1 MYKARDDEK
10 ENGGLGIP
18 INPNTV
24 VFALLAQYVL
34 PRGGEVWLGSL
45 IQAMATLGISEAA
58 ARSTVLRL
66 KKKGVLESQRLGRRA
81 FYWLTDAGMRQL
93 NVGGFRFSLPSE
105 KAWDGK
111 WTIVVYS
118 IPEEQRDLR
127 DALRNS
133 LKWWGFGS
141 LAPGTWISTRVLLP
155 EIESD
160 LRELGVWE
168 YVSVF
173 KSEYVGPNDSS
184 AMVTKAFPEL
194 DTLEAG
200 YRDYIAKAKAVLR
213 SLEAGQLDDEACFAT
228 RMRNLWEIYA
238 VARDDPILPPALLP
252 ADWPRFEAVELS
264 AQVRHVLSA
273 PAERFFDTIYETS
286 EQ

>member
-1 MYKARDDEK
+1 M
-10 ENGGLGIP
+10 GIP

-24 VFALLAQYVL
+24 AFALLAQYVL

-45 IQAMATLGISEAA
+45 IQAMAALDISEAA

-66 KKKGVLESQRLGRRA
+66 KKRGVLESQQMGRRT

-111 WTIVVYS
+111 WTTVIYS
-118 IPEEQRDLR
+118 IPEEQRCLR
-127 DALRNS
+127 DELRNA

-155 EIESD
+155 EIESE
-160 LRELGVWE
+160 LRDLGVWE

-173 KSEYVGPNDSS
+173 RSEYLGPGDPSTIV
-184 AMVTKAFPEL
+184 AEAFPEL

-200 YRDYIAKAKAVLR
+200 YRDYIVKAKAVLQD
-213 SLEAGQLDDEACFAT
+213 LEAGLLDDEACFAT
-228 RMRNLWEIYA
+228 RMLNLWEIYA
-238 VARDDPILPPALLP
+238 VAKDDPILPPALLP

-264 AQVRHVLSA
+264 AQVRHALSV
-273 PAERFFDTIYETS
+273 PAERFFDTIYVTS
-286 EQ
+286 EQN

>member
-1 MYKARDDEK
+1 V
-10 ENGGLGIP
+10 NGELGVP

-24 VFALLAQYVL
+24 VFALFAQYVL

-45 IQAMATLGISEAA
+45 IQAMAALGISEAA
-58 ARSTVLRL
+58 ARTAVLRL
-66 KKKGVLESQRLGRRA
+66 KKRGTLESQRLGRRT
-81 FYWLTDAGMRQL
+81 FYWMADAGMRQL
-93 NVGGFRFSLPSE
+93 NIGGFRFSLPSE
-105 KAWDGK
+105 KAWDGT

-118 IPEEQRDLR
+118 IPEEQRGLR
-127 DALRNS
+127 DALRCS

-168 YVSVF
+168 YASVF
-173 KSEYVGPNDSS
+173 KSEYLGPKDPS
-184 AMVTKAFPEL
+184 AIVAKAFLEL
-194 DTLEAG
+194 GTLETG
-200 YRDYIAKAKAVLR
+200 YRNYIAKAKAVLH
-213 SLEAGQLDDEACFAT
+213 SVDAGLLDDEVCFAT

-238 VARDDPILPPALLP
+238 VAKDDPILPPALLP
-252 ADWPRFEAVELS
+252 EDWPRSEAVELS

-273 PAERFFDTIYETS
+273 PAERFFDTIYVTS
-286 EQ
+286 EQID